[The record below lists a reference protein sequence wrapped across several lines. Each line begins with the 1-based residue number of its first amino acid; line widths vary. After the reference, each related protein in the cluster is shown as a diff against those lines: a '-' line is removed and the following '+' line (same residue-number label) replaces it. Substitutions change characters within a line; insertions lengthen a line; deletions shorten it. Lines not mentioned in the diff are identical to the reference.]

1 MLKSSSRLSRL
12 IASFAFGA
20 TVLCTSA
27 SMASTSWVVFDAD
40 SGRMLGQDDAN
51 IQHAPASLAKMMTL
65 YLAFEALKTGR
76 LHWDDEMPISKNA
89 ASKVRMKLWLKPG
102 QTISVHDAIYGMIVV
117 SANDAATV
125 MGEYLGGSEA
135 AFGRLMTQRARQI
148 GMKSTFFVNP
158 SGLTAKATQ
167 LTTARDMAILGMSLR
182 RDFPEQY
189 ALFSTRSFTFRN
201 RVLNGH
207 NTLMYRYKGVDG
219 IKTGYT
225 DVSGYNLVS
234 SAIING
240 RHLVGVVLGA
250 GSARQRDD
258 QMAKL
263 LTRFSTVSADTKAQL
278 VAVAKPLPV
287 VVKHAAAAQPKADA
301 VSDLIDDSRIEQGDG
316 GFLIASAE
324 NASVWT
330 IQLGAPPTLA
340 GAKELLAKYR
350 PAVDKV
356 APGLKAEISPAEK
369 RRKVYRARFA
379 GFRDSASAEKA
390 CAQLKQQKI
399 DCLAIRS

>member
-1 MLKSSSRLSRL
+1 MLKSSSRFSRL
-12 IASFAFGA
+12 IASLALGA
-20 TVLCTSA
+20 SVLCTSA

-40 SGRMLGQDDAN
+40 SGRMLGQDDAHL
-51 IQHAPASLAKMMTL
+51 QHAPASLAKMMTL

-76 LHWDDEMPISKNA
+76 LHWDDAMPISKNA

-102 QTISVHDAIYGMIVV
+102 ETITVHDAIYGMIVV

-182 RDFPEQY
+182 RDFPDEY

-207 NTLMYRYKGVDG
+207 NSLMYRYQGVDG

-234 SAIING
+234 SAIIND

-263 LTRFSTVSADTKAQL
+263 LTRFSTEKADNSEQVVAMTQPTAHKLAPARPKTD
-278 VAVAKPLPV
+278 AVA
-287 VVKHAAAAQPKADA
+287 
-301 VSDLIDDSRIEQGDG
+301 DLIDDSSIEQGDG
-316 GFLIASAE
+316 GFLIASAAS
-324 NASVWT
+324 ASVWT
-330 IQLGAPPTLA
+330 IQLGATPTLA
-340 GAKELLAKYR
+340 GAKQLQAKYR
-350 PAVDKV
+350 PIVAKV
-356 APGLKAEISPAEK
+356 APGLKAEISPAKK
-369 RRKVYRARFA
+369 RRTVYRVRFA
-379 GFRDSASAEKA
+379 GFRDSESAEKA
-390 CAQLKQQKI
+390 CVQMTRRNIA
-399 DCLAIRS
+399 CLPIRN

>member
-102 QTISVHDAIYGMIVV
+102 QTISVHDAIYSMIVI

-125 MGEYLGGSEA
+125 LGEYLGGSEA

-167 LTTARDMAILGMSLR
+167 LTTARDMAILGMSLN
-182 RDFPEQY
+182 RDFPDQY

-234 SAIING
+234 SGIING
-240 RHLVGVVLGA
+240 RRLVGVVLGA
-250 GSARQRDD
+250 GSARERDN
-258 QMAKL
+258 QMAKI
-263 LTRFSTVSADTKAQL
+263 LTQFSTVSADTKAQL
-278 VAVAKPLPV
+278 VAVAKPQPTA
-287 VVKHAAAAQPKADA
+287 KHIAATRPKADA
-301 VSDLIDDSRIEQGDG
+301 VAELIDDSRIEQGDG
-316 GFLIASAE
+316 GFLIASAAD
-324 NASVWT
+324 ASVWT

-340 GAKELLAKYR
+340 GAKKLLAEYR

-379 GFRDSASAEKA
+379 GFRDSASAQKA
-390 CAQLKQQKI
+390 CGQLKQQKI
-399 DCLAIRS
+399 DCLAIRN

>member
-20 TVLCTSA
+20 AVLCSSA
-27 SMASTSWVVFDAD
+27 SMASPSWVVFDAD
-40 SGRMLGQDDAN
+40 SGQMLGQDDAN
-51 IQHAPASLAKMMTL
+51 VQHAPASLAKMMTL

-102 QTISVHDAIYGMIVV
+102 QTISVHDAIYSMIVI

-125 MGEYLGGSEA
+125 LGEYLGGSEA

-167 LTTARDMAILGMSLR
+167 LTTARDMAILGMSLN
-182 RDFPEQY
+182 RDFPKQY
-189 ALFSTRSFTFRN
+189 ALFSTRSFTFHN

-234 SAIING
+234 SGIING
-240 RHLVGVVLGA
+240 RRLVGVVLGA
-250 GSARQRDD
+250 GSARERDN
-258 QMAKL
+258 QMTKI
-263 LTRFSTVSADTKAQL
+263 LTRFSTVSADTTTQR

-287 VVKHAAAAQPKADA
+287 VVKHASAAQPKADA
-301 VSDLIDDSRIEQGDG
+301 LSDLIDDSRIEQGDG

-340 GAKELLAKYR
+340 GAKKLLAEYR
-350 PAVDKV
+350 PVVDKV

-369 RRKVYRARFA
+369 LRKVYRARFA

-390 CAQLKQQKI
+390 CTQLKQQKI